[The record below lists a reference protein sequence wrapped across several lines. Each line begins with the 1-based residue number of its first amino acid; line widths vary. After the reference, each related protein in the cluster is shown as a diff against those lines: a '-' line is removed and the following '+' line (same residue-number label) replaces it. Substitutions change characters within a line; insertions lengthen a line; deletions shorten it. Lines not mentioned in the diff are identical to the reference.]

1 MSLKVNK
8 IDFSIA
14 AEVKQKL
21 DDYLKATGN
30 KLEMGFFEEAVYS
43 NGIHAASVGKWMEF
57 GTLKI
62 PMRPFLRPAVDKNI
76 KRWTAF
82 LHSQLKGGADVELSL
97 NRTGELARGDI
108 VKSLTSVTSPPLAE
122 ATIKRKGSDKPLID
136 TGFLRASIDYKVR

>member
-14 AEVKQKL
+14 AEVKKKL

-30 KLEMGFFEEAVYS
+30 KLEMGFFEETVYS
-43 NGIHAASVGKWMEF
+43 NGIHAASVGRWMEF

-62 PMRPFLRPAVDKNI
+62 PMRPFLRPTVDKNI

-82 LHSQLKGGADVELSL
+82 LHTQLKGGADVELSL
-97 NRTGELARGDI
+97 NRVGELARGDI
-108 VKSLTSVTSPPLAE
+108 IKSLTSVTSPPLAE